1 MNKLFWR
8 DRHVF
13 ITGATG
19 FLGSWL
25 TKALVDNDARVTILY
40 RDIVPQSLLARSGY
54 LDKVTI
60 VRGALEDYPTVER
73 ALGEYEIDTVFHVG
87 AQAIVE
93 IANRNPLSTF
103 ETNIKGTWNVLEACR
118 RTPTVKRIIIASSDK
133 AYGIHETL
141 PYDEKAPLQGRFPYD
156 ASKSAADLLA
166 QSYYHTYKLPVAI
179 TRCGNFFGGG
189 DLNFNRIVP
198 GTIRSLLYNESP
210 IIRSDGKFRRDYL
223 YIEDAVHAYLMLAE
237 RMENPRIHGHAFNF
251 SAESPKT
258 VLEMVD
264 TIIAAMGSN
273 QRSTI
278 LNTAQ
283 HEIPD
288 QYLSS
293 AKAKELLN
301 WRPQFSFQEAVQKT
315 VVWYRDFFHH
325 IKK

>member
-1 MNKLFWR
+1 MHMNQLFWR

-13 ITGATG
+13 VTGATG

-25 TKALVDNDARVTILY
+25 TKALVDNGARVTILY
-40 RDIVPQSLLARSGY
+40 RDIVPHSLLAQSGY
-54 LDKVTI
+54 LDKVNV
-60 VRGALEDYPTVER
+60 VRGTLEDYPTIER

-118 RTPTVKRIIIASSDK
+118 RTPTIKRIVIASSDK

-210 IIRSDGKFRRDYL
+210 VIRSDGAFRRDYL
-223 YIEDAVHAYLMLAE
+223 YIEDAARAYLTLAE
-237 RMENPRIHGHAFNF
+237 KMENPSLHGHAFNF

-258 VLEMVD
+258 VLEVVNAL
-264 TIIAAMGSN
+264 IAAMGSN
-273 QRSTI
+273 QRPTI
-278 LNTAQ
+278 LNTAH

-288 QYLSS
+288 QYLSA
-293 AKAKELLN
+293 AKAKTMLD
-301 WRPQFSFQEAVQKT
+301 WQPHFSLETALAKT
-315 VVWYRDFFHH
+315 VAWYKTFFSL
-325 IKK
+325 

>member
-1 MNKLFWR
+1 MNSLFWR

-13 ITGATG
+13 VTGATG

-25 TKALVDNDARVTILY
+25 TKALVDNGARVTILY

-54 LDKVTI
+54 LDKVNI
-60 VRGALEDYPTVER
+60 VRGALEDYPTIER

-118 RTPTVKRIIIASSDK
+118 RTPTIKRIIIASSDK

-141 PYDEKAPLQGRFPYD
+141 PYDEAAPLQGRFPYD

-166 QSYYHTYKLPVAI
+166 QSYYHTYKLPIAI

-198 GTIRSLLYNESP
+198 GTIRSLFYHESP

-223 YIEDAVHAYLMLAE
+223 YIEDAAHAYLALAE
-237 RMENPRIHGHAFNF
+237 KMSNAAIHGHAFNF
-251 SAESPKT
+251 STENPKT

-264 TIIAAMGSN
+264 AIGAAMKSN
-273 QRSTI
+273 QRPTI

-288 QYLSS
+288 QYLSA
-293 AKAKELLN
+293 AKAKELIN
-301 WRPQFSFQEAVQKT
+301 WRPQFSFQEAVRKT
-315 VVWYRDFFHH
+315 VVWYRNFFQKT
-325 IKK
+325 KK

>member
-1 MNKLFWR
+1 MTTSFWR

-25 TKALVDNDARVTILY
+25 TKALVDNGARVTILY

-54 LDKVTI
+54 LEKVNI
-60 VRGALEDYPTVER
+60 VRGALEDYPTIER

-118 RTPTVKRIIIASSDK
+118 RTPTIKRIIIASSDK
-133 AYGIHETL
+133 AYGIHDIL
-141 PYDEKAPLQGRFPYD
+141 PYNEEAPLQGRFPYD

-166 QSYYHTYKLPVAI
+166 QSYFHTYKLPVAI

-189 DLNFNRIVP
+189 DLNFNRVVP

-210 IIRSDGKFRRDYL
+210 IIRSNGKFRRDYL
-223 YIEDAVHAYLMLAE
+223 YIEDAAHAYLTLAE
-237 RMENPRIHGHAFNF
+237 NMDNQKIHGHAFNF
-251 SAESPKT
+251 STENPIT
-258 VLEMVD
+258 VLEMVGAIIT
-264 TIIAAMGSN
+264 TIGSN
-273 QRSTI
+273 QRPTI
-278 LNTAQ
+278 LNAAQ

-288 QYLSS
+288 QYLS
-293 AKAKELLN
+293 AVKAKTVLG
-301 WRPQFSFQEAVQKT
+301 WQPRYAFDEAIKKT
-315 VVWYRDFFHH
+315 VDWYRDFLHG
-325 IKK
+325 

>member
-1 MNKLFWR
+1 MSPSFWR

-13 ITGATG
+13 VTGATG

-25 TKALVDNDARVTILY
+25 TKALVDNGARVTILY
-40 RDIVPQSLLARSGY
+40 RDIVPNSLLAQSGH
-54 LDKVTI
+54 LEKVNI
-60 VRGALEDYPTVER
+60 VRGALEDYPTIER

-118 RTPTVKRIIIASSDK
+118 RTPTIKRIMIASSDK

-141 PYDEKAPLQGRFPYD
+141 PYDEAAPLQGRFPYD

-166 QSYYHTYKLPVAI
+166 QSYYHTYKLPVTI

-210 IIRSDGKFRRDYL
+210 IIRSNGQFRRDYL
-223 YIEDAVHAYLMLAE
+223 YIEDAAHAYLTLAE
-237 RMENPRIHGHAFNF
+237 QMENPRIHGHAFNF
-251 SAESPKT
+251 STESPKT

-264 TIIAAMGSN
+264 AIVAAMKSN
-273 QRSTI
+273 QRPTI

-288 QYLSS
+288 QYLSA

-301 WRPQFSFQEAVQKT
+301 WRPQFSFEEALTKT
-315 VVWYRDFFHH
+315 VAWYKTFFSL
-325 IKK
+325 

>member
-1 MNKLFWR
+1 MSLSFWR

-13 ITGATG
+13 VTGATG

-25 TKALVDNDARVTILY
+25 TKALVDNAARVTILY
-40 RDIVPQSLLARSGY
+40 RDIVPQTLLRSSGY
-54 LDKVTI
+54 FEKVNI
-60 VRGALEDYPTVER
+60 VRGALEDYATIER

-118 RTPTVKRIIIASSDK
+118 RTPTVKRIVVASSDK

-141 PYDEKAPLQGRFPYD
+141 PYDEAAPLQGRFPYD

-166 QSYYHTYKLPVAI
+166 QSYFHTYKLPITI

-198 GTIRSLLYNESP
+198 STIRSLLRNESP
-210 IIRSDGKFRRDYL
+210 IIRSNGQFRRDYL
-223 YIEDAVHAYLMLAE
+223 YIEDAAHAYLTLAE
-237 RMENPRIHGHAFNF
+237 NMNNSKIHGHAFNF
-251 SAESPKT
+251 STENPKT

-264 TIIAAMGSN
+264 TLIAAMGSN
-273 QRSTI
+273 QRPTI

-288 QYLSS
+288 QYLSA
-293 AKAKELLN
+293 AKARKMLS
-301 WRPQFSFQEAVQKT
+301 WQPQFSFEEALTKT
-315 VVWYRDFFHH
+315 VAWYKTFFSL
-325 IKK
+325 

>member
-1 MNKLFWR
+1 MNPLFWR

-13 ITGATG
+13 VTGATG

-40 RDIVPQSLLARSGY
+40 RDIVPHSLLAQSSY
-54 LDKVTI
+54 LDKVNV
-60 VRGALEDYPTVER
+60 VRGTLEDYPTIER

-118 RTPTVKRIIIASSDK
+118 RTPTVTRIIIASSDK

-141 PYDEKAPLQGRFPYD
+141 PYNESAPLQGRFPYD

-166 QSYYHTYKLPVAI
+166 QSYFHTYKLPVAI

-198 GTIRSLLYNESP
+198 GTIRSLLRDESP
-210 IIRSDGKFRRDYL
+210 VVRSNGQFRRDYL
-223 YIEDAVHAYLMLAE
+223 YIEDAAHAYLTLAE
-237 RMENPRIHGHAFNF
+237 KMENPSLHGHAFNF

-258 VLEMVD
+258 VLEVVD
-264 TIIAAMGSN
+264 ALIAAMGSN
-273 QRSTI
+273 QRPTI

-288 QYLSS
+288 QYLS
-293 AKAKELLN
+293 ATKAKTMLN
-301 WRPQFSFQEAVQKT
+301 WQSRFSFKAALAKT
-315 VVWYRDFFHH
+315 VAWYKTFLHG
-325 IKK
+325 